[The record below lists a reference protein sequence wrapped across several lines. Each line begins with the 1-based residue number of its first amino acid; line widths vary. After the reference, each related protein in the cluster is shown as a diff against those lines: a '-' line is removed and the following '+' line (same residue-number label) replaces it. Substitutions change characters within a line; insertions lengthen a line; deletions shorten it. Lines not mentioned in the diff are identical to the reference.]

1 MGRPFLSVEISV
13 FNSEEY
19 KSKMGE
25 RGQVDI
31 SERGVM
37 PGDDEAP
44 PIYRGDQMACV
55 ECTVATS
62 LTWDGDPMCEDCID
76 DAEAAESAAEGTI
89 YLEE

>member
-31 SERGVM
+31 SEQGR
-37 PGDDEAP
+37 
-44 PIYRGDQMACV
+44 
-55 ECTVATS
+55 
-62 LTWDGDPMCEDCID
+62 
-76 DAEAAESAAEGTI
+76 DAR
-89 YLEE
+89 